1 MLDIL
6 ITGGRYPDYG
16 EGKFIRANIGIRDG
30 KIAYIGVRTPEA
42 AQTIDAQGQIVSPGF
57 IDAHGHVDGQ
67 PYSGELSAAA

>member
-16 EGKFIRANIGIRDG
+16 EGKFKRANIGIRDG

-42 AQTIDAQGQIVSPGF
+42 AQTIDARGQIVSPG
-57 IDAHGHVDGQ
+57 
-67 PYSGELSAAA
+67 LSISTCMRKTCVKATGG